1 MMKQYSVNVGLGVV
15 VAIAALS
22 NMVTSCAADSKPS
35 AQASPTTMASDKM
48 SGMDHGN
55 MGDGMKGHTMN
66 MDLGPADAS
75 FDLRFID
82 AMTPHHQGAVVM
94 AKEALLKSKR
104 PEILKLAQGIIKAQ
118 DQEIAL
124 MKQWRKAWYAKE
136 SDVPM
141 AWSTDMGHMM
151 AMSGSQKQGMMMS
164 QSLGAADAGFDLR
177 FLDAMIPHHEGAV
190 VMAKEVLAKSKR
202 PEVRKLAQN
211 IIASQQVE
219 IKEMQGWKKA
229 WAKK

>member
-1 MMKQYSVNVGLGVV
+1 MRQYFVKMSLGVV

-22 NMVTSCAADSKPS
+22 NLITSCAANSKPS
-35 AQASPTTMASDKM
+35 AQAASPAAMDSGAM
-48 SGMDHGN
+48 SGMDHGSMSN
-55 MGDGMKGHTMN
+55 TMI

-75 FDLRFID
+75 FDLRFVD

-94 AKEALLKSKR
+94 AKEALQKSKR
-104 PEILKLAQGIIKAQ
+104 PEILTLAQGIIKAQ
-118 DQEIAL
+118 DQEIAQ

-136 SDVPM
+136 SDTPM

-151 AMSGSQKQGMMMS
+151 AMSASQKQGMMMS
-164 QSLGAADAGFDLR
+164 RSLGAADAGFDLR

-190 VMAKEVLAKSKR
+190 VMAKEVLAKSQR
-202 PEVRKLAQN
+202 SEVKKLAQN
-211 IIASQQVE
+211 IIASQQAE
-219 IKEMQGWKKA
+219 IKQMEGWRKA